1 MNLKGQSLLV
11 GNIFCGYCGNRLTL
25 TTSGYRNVH
34 ADGTCVRSA
43 RARYACHYK
52 QRHPGECEGPSGYG
66 IKTVDSLVDRVVRSQ
81 LQRIKDQPSEDLFAS
96 QHQKAVNLASAKCRI
111 LSLQVSDKQ
120 QEIADYEAETIKVIR
135 GQSRFSAELLTSL
148 LDKAREEL
156 TGLQRALETAQVELE
171 SLETSDV
178 TESEEY
184 DRLVG
189 WADVYVVGWADVY
202 DRCSFETKKMF
213 VSQFIKSVRVFR
225 DYQLEIDFNVSY
237 EEFQNLTVNQAV

>member
-1 MNLKGQSLLV
+1 M
-11 GNIFCGYCGNRLTL
+11 
-25 TTSGYRNVH
+25 
-34 ADGTCVRSA
+34 
-43 RARYACHYK
+43 
-52 QRHPGECEGPSGYG
+52 
-66 IKTVDSLVDRVVRSQ
+66 
-81 LQRIKDQPSEDLFAS
+81 
-96 QHQKAVNLASAKCRI
+96 
-111 LSLQVSDKQ
+111 SDKQ

-148 LDKAREEL
+148 LDKTREEL

-189 WADVYVVGWADVY
+189 WADVY

-225 DYQLEIDFNVSY
+225 DYRLEIDFNVSY
-237 EEFQNLTVNQAV
+237 EEFQNLTVN

>member
-1 MNLKGQSLLV
+1 MYFTNGDHLKGQSLLV
-11 GNIFCGYCGNRLTL
+11 GNVFCGYCGNRLTL

-34 ADGTCVRSA
+34 ADGSCVRAA

-66 IKTVDSLVDRVVRSQ
+66 IKTLDGLVDRVVRSQ
-81 LQRIKDQPSEDLFAS
+81 LQRIKDQPSGKLVSS
-96 QHQKAVNLASAKCRI
+96 QQQEYINLLSARCRI

-148 LDKAREEL
+148 SAKAKDELEEL
-156 TGLQRALETAQVELE
+156 KTTLETAQEELDALQADE
-171 SLETSDV
+171 ATDN
-178 TESEEY
+178 EEY
-184 DRLVG
+184 DRLI
-189 WADVYVVGWADVY
+189 GWADVY

-213 VSQFIKSVRVFR
+213 VSKFIKAVRVFR
-225 DYQLEIDFNVSY
+225 DYRLEIDFNVSY
-237 EEFQNLTVNQAV
+237 EEFRNLTVQTAV

>member
-1 MNLKGQSLLV
+1 M
-11 GNIFCGYCGNRLTL
+11 
-25 TTSGYRNVH
+25 
-34 ADGTCVRSA
+34 
-43 RARYACHYK
+43 
-52 QRHPGECEGPSGYG
+52 
-66 IKTVDSLVDRVVRSQ
+66 DRVVRSQ

-148 LDKAREEL
+148 LDKTREEL

-189 WADVYVVGWADVY
+189 WADVY

-213 VSQFIKSVRVFR
+213 VSQFIKSVRVFW

-237 EEFQNLTVNQAV
+237 EEFQNLTVN